1 MVNLL
6 HRSDAIFYYGM
17 EILGST
23 LRTTGAGFVAFAAL
37 RVHHRVLNEHK
48 IDVIAAKMMRR
59 EQVVGVIGIA
69 LIIGGHLM
77 ETFARLK
84 IE

>member
-1 MVNLL
+1 
-6 HRSDAIFYYGM
+6 M

-23 LRTTGAGFVAFAAL
+23 LRTIGEVFVAFAAL

-48 IDVIAAKMMRR
+48 IDSVAAKMMKR
-59 EQVVGVIGIA
+59 EQVVGIIGIT
-69 LIIGGHLM
+69 LIIGGHLI

-84 IE
+84 ME